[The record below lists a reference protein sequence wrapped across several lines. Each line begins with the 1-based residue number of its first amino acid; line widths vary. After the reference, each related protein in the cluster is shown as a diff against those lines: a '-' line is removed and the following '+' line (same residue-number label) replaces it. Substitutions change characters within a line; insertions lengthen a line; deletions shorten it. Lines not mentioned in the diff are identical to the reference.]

1 MSTWKT
7 KAIHTDLSTLRHNQ
21 AYPGIIPTYPGIFR
35 TMCYSDIL
43 WYIQNPNIFRTR
55 NIFIT
60 LLYSECCHIQ
70 NPRHI
75 QNPVKHLR
83 WSNSRKQLMT
93 IVIFTNYD
101 YVCKACR
108 VLSLMSWGSFSRRS
122 YSLQKNYGA
131 PGIGKC

>member
-7 KAIHTDLSTLRHNQ
+7 KAIHTDLGTLRHNQ
-21 AYPGIIPTYPGIFR
+21 AYPGIIPTCPGIIPTYPGIIPTYPGIFR

-43 WYIQNPNIFRTR
+43 WYIQNPDIFRTK

-93 IVIFTNYD
+93 IIIFTNYN

-108 VLSLMSWGSFSRRS
+108 VLFFM
-122 YSLQKNYGA
+122 K
-131 PGIGKC
+131 